1 MATKLEELKKQEQKI
16 IKQMNSIR
24 EVSRRRPIDKT
35 EFNELVDEVDFPP
48 YWLTMAAW
56 WKFGGEI
63 YEDITE
69 EPANGRV
76 RGKVETALNKTFAV
90 LISGTLTLCTVP
102 FVFIVETPMALP
114 ALGVLGAQSAIFK
127 KYNKNI
133 KKAKQK
139 MKDLELKLDET
150 LKQIKQEQANQTE
163 IQL

>member
-16 IKQMNSIR
+16 IKQLNFVR
-24 EVSRRRPIDKT
+24 EISRRRPIDKT

-48 YWLTMAAW
+48 YWITMAAW

-76 RGKVETALNKTFAV
+76 RGKVETALNKTFAA

-114 ALGVLGAQSAIFK
+114 ALGVLGAQSALYT

-133 KKAKQK
+133 EKAKDK
-139 MKDLELKLDET
+139 VFELEEQLSET
-150 LKQIKQEQANQTE
+150 LKQIKQEQEKQNGME
-163 IQL
+163 L